1 MVFAQVLFLYEC
13 HFQTKELIA
22 LLKLFLDNI
31 MVFLQ
36 TLLKLI
42 QVNLFLFYERLRSHN
57 TTIATAQDI
66 QLTVAEGHV

>member
-1 MVFAQVLFLYEC
+1 MVFAEIFLLYEC

-42 QVNLFLFYERLRSHN
+42 QVNLFLFYERLRSHY
-57 TTIATAQDI
+57 
-66 QLTVAEGHV
+66 